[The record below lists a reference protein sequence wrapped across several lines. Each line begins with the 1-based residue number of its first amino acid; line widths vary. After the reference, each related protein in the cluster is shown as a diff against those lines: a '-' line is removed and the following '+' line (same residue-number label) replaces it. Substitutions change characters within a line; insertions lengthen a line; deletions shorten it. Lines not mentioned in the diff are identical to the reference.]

1 MECEK
6 VPESFPGTVAI
17 KEDIARNTLLHKDYR
32 RYKNGPDAD
41 FEYFVTR
48 LLAKM
53 NPLRTNFR
61 MKKKEHLISD
71 IFTTSDEAFVLFVLY
86 NELECWEAQREDM
99 KKGMSGR
106 KLVKVKRFCNGT
118 SGKREAWSEKGML
131 IYRRILFEV
140 DNRRKES
147 VDFERELRKKLT
159 EGDTDNERFNA
170 EIHEEGDDEMD
181 IWKIPEEDEHRMQKL
196 MEPDFWSDCK
206 RIENV

>member
-48 LLAKM
+48 LLAKL

-71 IFTTSDEAFVLFVLY
+71 IFTASDEAFVLFVLY

-131 IYRRILFEV
+131 IYRTSTEQVLVNCSGI
-140 DNRRKES
+140 NSICSSS
-147 VDFERELRKKLT
+147 VLNSLSLQCRSFVL
-159 EGDTDNERFNA
+159 
-170 EIHEEGDDEMD
+170 
-181 IWKIPEEDEHRMQKL
+181 
-196 MEPDFWSDCK
+196 
-206 RIENV
+206 